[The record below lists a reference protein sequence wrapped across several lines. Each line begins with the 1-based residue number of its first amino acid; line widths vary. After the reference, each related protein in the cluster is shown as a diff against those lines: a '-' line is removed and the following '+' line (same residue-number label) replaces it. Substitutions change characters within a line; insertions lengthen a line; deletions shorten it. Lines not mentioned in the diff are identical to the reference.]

1 MSQHGSEHGQHGPR
15 PTLWPVGFAVGIAI
29 LLLGTVL
36 GWVVAGLGALL
47 TLAFGFLWIR
57 EATGDMRGHVVD
69 VPPERREVA
78 PAPSGE
84 AAPVP
89 ANVGEAGAPVAS
101 EEELERFPRSRF
113 LEGATVGV
121 GGLIGAM
128 LTLPSLGFM
137 VLPAFKG
144 QGKELAD
151 VGAVDDFPVG
161 EWRITTFLSDPE
173 QGEVSRRTAFVRN
186 NGELEGAP
194 SFTVLSSRCVHLGCP
209 VQANGPVDEDNVQE
223 EDVRGTLVRRIPS
236 SPAGFGCPCHGGQ
249 YDPEGNRTAGPPVRA
264 LDRYEFSIRGG
275 RLVLGETFSVDRV
288 EGEGR
293 SARLAKYDQTTPGV
307 HVAGPSAWL
316 YPIEVP
322 R

>member
-1 MSQHGSEHGQHGPR
+1 VSQHEGEHGPR
-15 PTLWPVGFAVGIAI
+15 PTLWPIGFAVGIAI
-29 LLLGTVL
+29 LLLGSVL
-36 GWVVAGLGALL
+36 GWLVAGLGALL
-47 TLAFGFLWIR
+47 TLVFGFLWIR
-57 EATGDMRGHVVD
+57 DASSDLRGHVVD
-69 VPPERREVA
+69 VPPERREIA
-78 PAPSGE
+78 PA

-89 ANVGEAGAPVAS
+89 ANVGEAGAPVAD
-101 EEELERFPRSRF
+101 EEELDRFPRSRF

-144 QGKELAD
+144 QRKEQID

-161 EWRITTFLSDPE
+161 QWRITTFLSNPE
-173 QGEVSRRTAFVRN
+173 EGEVSRRTAFVRN
-186 NGELEGAP
+186 NGELDGTP

-209 VQANGPVDEDNVQE
+209 VQANGPVDTENAQE
-223 EDVRGTLVRRIPS
+223 ESVRGALVRRIPS

-264 LDRYEFSIRGG
+264 LDRYEFSIRGE

-288 EGEGR
+288 EGAGR
-293 SARLAKYDQTTPGV
+293 SARLAKYGIATPGV

-316 YPIEVP
+316 YPIEAP